1 MPALVRFQ
9 QAPGDA
15 RGFLVSTVYAVTMA
29 DETPD
34 DYPVSM
40 RLMALVGLFVVGA
53 LAFILIDVASNGK
66 ITGGC
71 ADCQDKGDAGA

>member
-1 MPALVRFQ
+1 
-9 QAPGDA
+9 
-15 RGFLVSTVYAVTMA
+15 MA
-29 DETPD
+29 DETPE

-66 ITGGC
+66 VTGC
-71 ADCQDKGDAGA
+71 ADCQDKQEAAGA